1 MHENEEQLMSAEIKA
16 YFLPLNVTSL
26 IQPLKQSFLEN
37 LKRSYREKLLEKL
50 IAGTEE
56 EKVIACLKL
65 FLKLKNVKHGITEV
79 WKVVN
84 LMTLQKL

>member
-1 MHENEEQLMSAEIKA
+1 MSAEIKA